1 MSYILDALKK
11 ADAERERGSVPGLH
25 SQPLGQVD
33 DDEDAASRRPVPPA
47 MWLVAGAGIC
57 LIAVLSWQLLSQP
70 AAPAA
75 EPAAAPMGTTQ
86 APPDQNSQPARADS
100 MPAGVE
106 QRAPQAPQSPLVTT
120 PPPMPAERPP
130 AIAQHAPPP
139 SPAVTP
145 TQAPPEQVL
154 TQPTAPPAAA
164 VREAPARAAAQA
176 PQAAP
181 KPAAQAAQTA
191 QVAPPATRVPTLSEL
206 PDDIKRDLPQ
216 LTIGGAMYSDTPSSR
231 MLIINSQV
239 FHEGDQPYQ
248 GLVLEEI
255 RLKSAVFK
263 YRGYRYA
270 INY

>member
-33 DDEDAASRRPVPPA
+33 DEDTAPRRPVPPV

-57 LIAVLSWQLLSQP
+57 LIAVLSWQLLSRP
-70 AAPAA
+70 AAPTPEPVAA
-75 EPAAAPMGTTQ
+75 
-86 APPDQNSQPARADS
+86 
-100 MPAGVE
+100 
-106 QRAPQAPQSPLVTT
+106 
-120 PPPMPAERPP
+120 PP
-130 AIAQHAPPP
+130 AIAETPPAQNTPPTQAEPMPAPAAAEQRTPAAPLAAAPPP
-139 SPAVTP
+139 VQAITPPVTHP
-145 TQAPPEQVL
+145 IA
-154 TQPTAPPAAA
+154 QPIAQPIAPPAMPPTAA
-164 VREAPARAAAQA
+164 PAPMVREAPARASAMP

-181 KPAAQAAQTA
+181 KPTAQA
-191 QVAPPATRVPTLSEL
+191 APPATRVPAMSEL
-206 PDDIKRDLPQ
+206 PDDIRRDLPQ

-248 GLVLEEI
+248 GLLLEEI

>member
-33 DDEDAASRRPVPPA
+33 DDEDATSRRPVPPA

-57 LIAVLSWQLLSQP
+57 LIAVLSWQLLSRP
-70 AAPAA
+70 AAPTAATETPTEQNTQPAQPEPMPAPTSVQTAA
-75 EPAAAPMGTTQ
+75 EQRAQQPPLAAAP
-86 APPDQNSQPARADS
+86 PP
-100 MPAGVE
+100 V
-106 QRAPQAPQSPLVTT
+106 T
-120 PPPMPAERPP
+120 PPAQADRPP
-130 AIAQHAPPP
+130 TMAPVALQP
-139 SPAVTP
+139 SPAM
-145 TQAPPEQVL
+145 APPAKL
-154 TQPTAPPAAA
+154 PTAPPPPPPAAM
-164 VREAPARAAAQA
+164 VREAPVRATAQA
-176 PQAAP
+176 PQVAP
-181 KPAAQAAQTA
+181 KPTTQAAT
-191 QVAPPATRVPTLSEL
+191 PAARVPAMSEL
-206 PDDIKRDLPQ
+206 PDEIKRDLPQ

-255 RLKSAVFK
+255 RLKSAVFR

>member
-33 DDEDAASRRPVPPA
+33 DDEDAAPRRPVPPA
-47 MWLVAGAGIC
+47 MWLVAGAGLC
-57 LIAVLSWQLLSQP
+57 LIAVLSWQLLSRPSAPEPVAATAAVAEAPPAQNTPPAQPAPTVAPPVAEPPAPQPTLAAAPPPTPVPP
-70 AAPAA
+70 AAPVVR
-75 EPAAAPMGTTQ
+75 EP
-86 APPDQNSQPARADS
+86 PARA
-100 MPAGVE
+100 
-106 QRAPQAPQSPLVTT
+106 Q
-120 PPPMPAERPP
+120 PP
-130 AIAQHAPPP
+130 AAQPPKPVAQAAP
-139 SPAVTP
+139 P
-145 TQAPPEQVL
+145 TQA
-154 TQPTAPPAAA
+154 A
-164 VREAPARAAAQA
+164 
-176 PQAAP
+176 
-181 KPAAQAAQTA
+181 
-191 QVAPPATRVPTLSEL
+191 RVPAMSEL
-206 PDDIKRDLPQ
+206 PEDIKRDLPP
-216 LTIGGAMYSDTPSSR
+216 LTIGGAMYSDTPTSR

>member
-11 ADAERERGSVPGLH
+11 ADAERERGTVPGLH

-33 DDEDAASRRPVPPA
+33 DDGEATRRPVSPA

-57 LIAVLSWQLLSQP
+57 LIAVLSWQLLSRPSAPTTEPNPTPTAEAQP
-70 AAPAA
+70 MNGTPAEPTQAPAAAEQRMPAPPIAAAPPSAPADRPPAMTPPLRPAAPPAPPSPTMVREAPSRAPAEPVQATPKPTAQAAPAA
-75 EPAAAPMGTTQ
+75 ARIPAM
-86 APPDQNSQPARADS
+86 
-100 MPAGVE
+100 
-106 QRAPQAPQSPLVTT
+106 
-120 PPPMPAERPP
+120 
-130 AIAQHAPPP
+130 
-139 SPAVTP
+139 
-145 TQAPPEQVL
+145 
-154 TQPTAPPAAA
+154 
-164 VREAPARAAAQA
+164 
-176 PQAAP
+176 
-181 KPAAQAAQTA
+181 
-191 QVAPPATRVPTLSEL
+191 SEL
-206 PDDIKRDLPQ
+206 PDDIKRELPQ
-216 LTIGGAMYSDTPSSR
+216 LMIGGAMYSDTPASR

>member
-33 DDEDAASRRPVPPA
+33 DDQDTGSRRPVPPA
-47 MWLVAGAGIC
+47 MWLVGGAGIC
-57 LIAVLSWQLLSQP
+57 LIAVLSWQLLSRPVAPTPEPVATP
-70 AAPAA
+70 ASVTETPPAPNLP
-75 EPAAAPMGTTQ
+75 PAH
-86 APPDQNSQPARADS
+86 PAS
-100 MPAGVE
+100 MPTATSA
-106 QRAPQAPQSPLVTT
+106 QPPAPQPTPAPLPAQVT
-120 PPPMPAERPP
+120 
-130 AIAQHAPPP
+130 
-139 SPAVTP
+139 V
-145 TQAPPEQVL
+145 QV
-154 TQPTAPPAAA
+154 
-164 VREAPARAAAQA
+164 VREAPARAQ
-176 PQAAP
+176 PP
-181 KPAAQAAQTA
+181 KPAAQAATP
-191 QVAPPATRVPTLSEL
+191 APAARIPTMNEL
-206 PDDIKRDLPQ
+206 PEDIKRELPP

-239 FHEGDQPYQ
+239 FHEGEQPYQ

>member
-11 ADAERERGSVPGLH
+11 ADAERERGTVPGLH

-33 DDEDAASRRPVPPA
+33 DDGEATRRPVAPA

-57 LIAVLSWQLLSQP
+57 LIAVLSWQLLSRPSAPMVEPNATPTAEAPPMNGTP
-70 AAPAA
+70 AEPMQAPAA
-75 EPAAAPMGTTQ
+75 VEQRMPAPPFAAAPPPTPADQPPAMAQ
-86 APPDQNSQPARADS
+86 A
-100 MPAGVE
+100 
-106 QRAPQAPQSPLVTT
+106 SPRPNAAEVTAMT
-120 PPPMPAERPP
+120 PPPRPA
-130 AIAQHAPPP
+130 
-139 SPAVTP
+139 
-145 TQAPPEQVL
+145 
-154 TQPTAPPAAA
+154 APPAAPPA
-164 VREAPARAAAQA
+164 TPPATMVREAPGRATAAAPPTPPA
-176 PQAAP
+176 
-181 KPAAQAAQTA
+181 PAAARI
-191 QVAPPATRVPTLSEL
+191 PAMSEL
-206 PDDIKRDLPQ
+206 PDDIKRELPQ
-216 LTIGGAMYSDTPSSR
+216 LMIGGAMYSDTPASR